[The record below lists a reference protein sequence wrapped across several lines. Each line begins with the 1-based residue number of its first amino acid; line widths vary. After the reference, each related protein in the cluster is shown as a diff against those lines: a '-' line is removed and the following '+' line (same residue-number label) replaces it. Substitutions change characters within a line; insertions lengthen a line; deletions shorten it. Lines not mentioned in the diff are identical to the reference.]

1 MNDKFALVYSFYTAA
16 FMKSNF
22 DNLKN
27 IMNVFPDS
35 FLISEGTLLKYVIG
49 SNSTNINS
57 NNISKNVNK
66 IKNIKSIYDD
76 LIIIE
81 FKKDSI
87 YMMFYSTKDYI
98 EKKGVYLLKF
108 LSILEYVKNIY
119 DITLDNLYQDIITT
133 ITPIILFQNHNLNQN
148 KNYNNDKRIIEL
160 NVSNYKLS
168 KEIIHLS
175 KINADQRHAF
185 ILFKEFYKE
194 IVNKLSNSLGEDNI
208 KILSKLGIDK
218 NLLDEIEKL
227 NNK

>member
-66 IKNIKSIYDD
+66 IKNIKNIYDD

>member
-22 DNLKN
+22 ENLKN
-27 IMNVFPDS
+27 IMSVFPDS
-35 FLISEGTLLKYVIG
+35 FLISDGTLLKYAIG
-49 SNSTNINS
+49 SNIINLK
-57 NNISKNVNK
+57 NQSKN
-66 IKNIKSIYDD
+66 IKNIYDN

-87 YMMFYSTKDYI
+87 YVMFYSTKDYI

-119 DITLDNLYQDIITT
+119 DITLDNIYQDIIAT
-133 ITPIILFQNHNLNQN
+133 ITPILLFQDYNLNQN
-148 KNYNNDKRIIEL
+148 KNNINNDKRIIEL
-160 NVSNYKLS
+160 NASNYALS
-168 KEIIHLS
+168 KEIIYLS
-175 KINADQRHAF
+175 KINEDQKRAF
-185 ILFKEFYKE
+185 ILFKEFYKQ
-194 IVNKLSNSLGEDNI
+194 IIDKLSNSLGEDNV
-208 KILSKLGIDK
+208 KVLSKLGIDK